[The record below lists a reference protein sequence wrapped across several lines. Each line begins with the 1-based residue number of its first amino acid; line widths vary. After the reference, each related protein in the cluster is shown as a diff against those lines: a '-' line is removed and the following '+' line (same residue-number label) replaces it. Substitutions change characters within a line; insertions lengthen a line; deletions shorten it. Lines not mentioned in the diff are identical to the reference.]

1 MRDKRIISD
10 IRKRDEKT
18 FEYVVDK
25 YSKLVWKVVA
35 SILINTSSSCE
46 VEECV
51 ADVFIHL
58 WEHPE
63 KFDPEKGKLSSWLSM
78 IARSR
83 AIDRFR
89 KLLNEKQVSFDD
101 VLLLQKEELS
111 IDNDDRVDKLK
122 ECIDK
127 LGSEEREIIIRRFFY
142 EQKNREIAMAMG
154 MKPKQIENH
163 IYNAKMKLR
172 KMMGEQ

>member
-101 VLLLQKEELS
+101 VFLLQKEELS

-142 EQKNREIAMAMG
+142 EQKNREIAMAME